1 MICDEAGKAHKW
13 QKMSSLLGV
22 KRMSDYPFC

>member
-13 QKMSSLLGV
+13 QKMFSLLGV
-22 KRMSDYPFC
+22 KRMSA